1 MSRVSSTKPSIR
13 GLSIALLLIAL
24 PAGVRA
30 QLTYTNTGSSVVIT
44 GYSGP
49 DSVDIPAVIEGLPV
63 TEIGSDAFRLSTVT
77 NVTIPNSVII
87 IASGAFDFCDL
98 YTVTIPDSVTSI
110 GSGAFFG
117 SYRLTDAS
125 IGSGVTNINLEAF
138 DGCRQLTNI
147 TVAGSNPAFS
157 SLDGVLFNKSQTMLI
172 QYPAGKVGAFTI
184 PNSVTDIGDYAFN
197 ASRLENIILPAGV
210 TQIGTSALFD
220 CESLTNITVDPSNMA
235 YAGTN
240 GVLFNKSL
248 TTLIQYP
255 MGSTNSSYD
264 IPAGVTR
271 VGNSAFQDCNSLS
284 SVTIPDS
291 VTNIG
296 SVAFYDCTGLTSVTL
311 GTGVS
316 NIDYQAFGY
325 CQNLT
330 AAYFHGDAP
339 FDNGN
344 AFNSDP
350 AIVYRLPGTAGW
362 GATFGGAPVKLLT
375 PRLTIGQLGTDVI
388 VTWPTNFGSF
398 TLESAKSLVAPVT
411 WETNSSAPVLLNG
424 VNTVTSPI
432 SGVQQFYRLE
442 AQ

>member
-1 MSRVSSTKPSIR
+1 M
-13 GLSIALLLIAL
+13 LLLAA
-24 PAGVRA
+24 PAGVLA

-63 TEIGSDAFRLSTVT
+63 TEIGRDAFRLSTVT

-98 YTVTIPDSVTSI
+98 YTVTIPDTVTSI
-110 GSGAFFG
+110 GGGAFFG

-125 IGSGVTNINLEAF
+125 IGSGVTNIDLEAF

-147 TVAGSNPAFS
+147 TVAGSNLAFS
-157 SLDGVLFNKSQTMLI
+157 SLDGVLFNKTQTMLI

-184 PNSVTDIGDYAFN
+184 PNSVSDIGDYAFN
-197 ASRLENIILPAGV
+197 ASKLENMIIPASV
-210 TQIGTSALFD
+210 MQIGTAALFD
-220 CESLTNITVDPSNMA
+220 CENLTNITVDPSNTA
-235 YAGTN
+235 YAGSN

-248 TTLIQYP
+248 TTLLQYP
-255 MGSTNSSYD
+255 IGSTNSSYD
-264 IPAGVTR
+264 IPAGVTS
-271 VGNSAFQDCNSLS
+271 VGNSAFQDCNGLS

-296 SVAFYDCTGLTSVTL
+296 SVAFYDCTGLTTVTL
-311 GTGVS
+311 GSGVS
-316 NIDYQAFGY
+316 NIDYEAFGY
-325 CQNLT
+325 CQKLT
-330 AAYFHGDAP
+330 AAYFQGNAP

-344 AFNSDP
+344 AFIQSP

-375 PRLTIGQLGTDVI
+375 PRLTISQVGTDMI
-388 VTWPTNFGSF
+388 VSWPTNLGSF
-398 TLESAKSLVAPVT
+398 TLESAQSLAAPVT
-411 WETNSSAPVLLNG
+411 WKTNSSAAVLLNG
-424 VNTVTSPI
+424 VNTVTNPI
-432 SGVQQFYRLE
+432 SGVQEFYRLVG
-442 AQ
+442 Q